1 MKSSNSRRGG
11 SRPGAGRPKGARN
24 RIAQELKEMLA
35 PLDQMGVKRLEGI
48 IRRGS
53 EKHALEGIRLA
64 WEYRHG
70 RPKQQVEFEE
80 EETIHPDCVVVIE
93 GSKEEYIGAIRRA
106 KERIGTAE

>member
-24 RIAQELKEMLA
+24 RVAQELKELLA

-70 RPKQQVEFEE
+70 RPKQQVEHEGDGSL
-80 EETIHPDCVVVIE
+80 IHPNNVIVIGGNEADCV
-93 GSKEEYIGAIRRA
+93 SAWRRA
-106 KERIGTAE
+106 RGEDNPA